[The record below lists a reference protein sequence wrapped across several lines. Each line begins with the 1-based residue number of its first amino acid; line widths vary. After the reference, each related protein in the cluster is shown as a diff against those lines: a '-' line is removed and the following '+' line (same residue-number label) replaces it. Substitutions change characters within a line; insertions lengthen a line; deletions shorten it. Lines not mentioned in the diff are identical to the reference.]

1 MVTRTSTLTAS
12 AIFLM
17 VAACA
22 PSAFAMPEL
31 KLSSGAASVDLLDAG
46 LKDVCTVADCVTY
59 IGSVGGWQ
67 VNVTTGVEGGIPFF
81 DLSSLNA
88 IRSVG
93 QKAPLS
99 ISFSDDGLTL
109 PSSFTFDV
117 GGTLSS
123 TSSKAVISFQAWTD
137 TVKFGHANEIGSALT
152 FNTTPFSGT
161 TKGSSGAGNSA
172 TTIGVLIDLGALNAK
187 GAMSFNA
194 TLTSETGGGGGAGGS
209 PVPEPASISMLGG
222 ALLLMGSTLR
232 RLTR

>member
-1 MVTRTSTLTAS
+1 MTAL

-22 PSAFAMPEL
+22 PSAFAVPEL
-31 KLSSGAASVDLLDAG
+31 TLSSGVASVDLLDAG
-46 LKDVCTVADCVTY
+46 VKDACTAADCVTY
-59 IGSVGGWQ
+59 IGAVGSWQ
-67 VNVTTGVEGGIPFF
+67 VNVTTGVEGGVPFF

-99 ISFSDDGLTL
+99 ISFSDNGLTL

-123 TSSKAVISFQAWTD
+123 TSSNAVITFGAWTD
-137 TVKFGHANEIGSALT
+137 KVKFGHANEIGSALT
-152 FNTTPFSGT
+152 FHTTPFSGT
-161 TKGSSGAGNSA
+161 TTGSTGTGNSA

-222 ALLLMGSTLR
+222 ALLLTGSALR
-232 RLTR
+232 RLKRQ